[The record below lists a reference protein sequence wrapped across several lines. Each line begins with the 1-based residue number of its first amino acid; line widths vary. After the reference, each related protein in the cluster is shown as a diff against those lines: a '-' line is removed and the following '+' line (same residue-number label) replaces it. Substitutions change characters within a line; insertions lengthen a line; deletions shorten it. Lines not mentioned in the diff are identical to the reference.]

1 MNRSRR
7 IALALALGLIG
18 PALGTAQAQAWPD
31 KPIKLV
37 VPFAPGGATDI
48 VARLVAKQLGD
59 RLGQNVVV
67 DNRAGAGGII
77 GTAAVGQAPADGY
90 TLLLGTA
97 ETFGIAESMMPTLT
111 YSLKDFIPLALV
123 TRIPSV
129 FAVHPSVPAKTLPEF
144 VAYVKANPGKVSFAS
159 PGKGTNV
166 HLIGEMLKARFALD
180 MVHVPYK
187 GGAPAVMDLIGGQVQ
202 MMPSAV
208 AAIAPRIK
216 AGQARPLAITSE
228 KRSVMLPEVPTM
240 AESGVRGFVAG
251 GWFGILARAGTPAPI
266 AQRLQA
272 ELQAIG
278 AQPDF
283 QQALVAVGGEGETL
297 TGAAFAR
304 FIDEQTTGWRTIVKT
319 ANIQPD

>member
-111 YSLKDFIPLALV
+111 YSLKDFTPLALV